1 MHSDA
6 ATPLNLWKT
15 GCEVY
20 QSCFQ
25 CAHLASLP
33 LMSLARDR
41 VTAELPLSLL
51 LEKRELLCGGCGGAD
66 ILLTSVALTDD
77 ADNLL
82 LYRFPYPVGKLM
94 EAENICLE
102 LSSKSVYIP
111 YGRDGRDPGR
121 RSHWVDLKAQPQQ
134 LAGLPEI
141 AAADEASDRFGG
153 KRAFSRLLQRVNAC
167 PGLVTSGCSWE
178 SSFYD
183 GSVLTYGYVDVGLQP
198 LGLSYLKDIR
208 QFGERVFRLL
218 RDGLL
223 PGVRYL
229 LTVKLAIFEQRPVFV
244 LDAEAVAAGCDEES
258 AFLLWEH
265 ALAALETGL
274 TFDQETEIDRP
285 FDKPHGPAAA
295 NNQGKRSTV

>member
-6 ATPLNLWKT
+6 ATPMNLWNT
-15 GCEVY
+15 GRQVY

-33 LMSLARDR
+33 LMSLARDC
-41 VTAELPLSLL
+41 VTAELPLQLL
-51 LEKRELLCGGCGGAD
+51 LERRKLSCGGCGGAE
-66 ILLTSVALTDD
+66 ILLTSLEPTDG

-111 YGRDGRDPGR
+111 YGRDGRDPAR

-134 LAGLPEI
+134 LAVLPEV

-153 KRAFSRLLQRVNAC
+153 KRAFSGLLQRVNAC
-167 PGLVTSGCSWE
+167 PSLVTSGCSWE

-198 LGLSYLKDIR
+198 LALSGFVDIL
-208 QFGERVFRLL
+208 QFGERVFHLL
-218 RDGLL
+218 RDGLS

-229 LTVKLAIFEQRPVFV
+229 LTVKLAIFEQRPVFI
-244 LDAEAVAAGCDEES
+244 LDAEAVAAGCDEER
-258 AFLLWEH
+258 AFLLWEL
-265 ALAALETGL
+265 ALAALEAGL
-274 TFDQETEIDRP
+274 TFDKEMEI
-285 FDKPHGPAAA
+285 G
-295 NNQGKRSTV
+295 

>member
-167 PGLVTSGCSWE
+167 PGSGHE
-178 SSFYD
+178 RMF
-183 GSVLTYGYVDVGLQP
+183 
-198 LGLSYLKDIR
+198 LGI
-208 QFGERVFRLL
+208 QLL
-218 RDGLL
+218 RRLGFDLWIRGCGLATTWSQ
-223 PGVRYL
+223 L
-229 LTVKLAIFEQRPVFV
+229 LEGYPPIRRASLSP
-244 LDAEAVAAGCDEES
+244 
-258 AFLLWEH
+258 
-265 ALAALETGL
+265 
-274 TFDQETEIDRP
+274 
-285 FDKPHGPAAA
+285 PA
-295 NNQGKRSTV
+295 